1 MNTSTMSHLRIPTD
15 EEYLNDFHK
24 KWNEACMRERER
36 TQSMHFSH
44 EYAKAQS
51 DRLDAHCRMSEE
63 EYSRLRTRL
72 SRGGR

>member
-1 MNTSTMSHLRIPTD
+1 MDNLWIPSD

-36 TQSMHFSH
+36 TRSMHFSR

-51 DRLDAHCRMSEE
+51 DRLEVHCRMSEE
-63 EYSRLRTRL
+63 EYRNKVCESGK
-72 SRGGR
+72 RGKTS